1 MPTYHKV
8 REDGRS
14 LYIDADSPEDASRIL
29 KEKNLALRQARK
41 QRAFEA
47 GPDYQPGEVLEK
59 EDISFSGSVWRG
71 GLNGLVSIPTN
82 VTSAVGYGLQAAG
95 AEKVGS
101 EFVD

>member
-41 QRAFEA
+41 DRKFKA
-47 GPDYQPGEVLEK
+47 GPDYQPGE
-59 EDISFSGSVWRG
+59 I
-71 GLNGLVSIPTN
+71 
-82 VTSAVGYGLQAAG
+82 
-95 AEKVGS
+95 
-101 EFVD
+101 